1 MQIRTR
7 LTLQF
12 ILTVATILLLTL
24 GIIYVRYKSSLQDEF
39 YRGMR
44 YKAVM
49 TANLVLRQEDQFSF
63 DAGGRTAPVS
73 NLLPASEAFAMYN
86 VQHQQVFAFN
96 AGLTPLSE
104 NDFDLIRSQG
114 EYRFQYGRLSSMGIK
129 HQSGTGREYVIVV
142 GSVFES
148 EELKKLQN
156 ILIFSFLIAV
166 TIIALGGWFFAGQAM
181 APVSRIVNEVD
192 KILPSNMNTRLR
204 EPESPDEIG
213 RLVNT
218 FNRLLDR
225 IYFAFQM
232 QKRFISNVSHEL
244 KNPISVIISQL
255 EVGLYRERSAP
266 EYQETMQSVLDDSR
280 SLAEITEKLLQMARV
295 YSEDSNVAF
304 EDLRLD
310 ELILQVRTALLRARP
325 EYRIGFDIKGDTDVE
340 TSLDIHGNEPL
351 LKLAFTNL
359 IENGCKF
366 SPDKTVQVNII
377 TFPDK
382 RPELEIAD
390 NGPGIP
396 EEDLPM
402 IFQPFYRGVQQARAP
417 GSGIGLSLVD
427 SILRLH
433 HIRLEIQS
441 KKGLGTTFRLFFKQD
456 K

>member
-12 ILTVATILLLTL
+12 IFTVAAILLLTL
-24 GIIYVRYKSSLQDEF
+24 GIIYARYKSTMQDEF
-39 YRGMR
+39 YRGLK

-49 TANLVLRQEDQFSF
+49 TANLVLRQEEKFTPVD
-63 DAGGRTAPVS
+63 GRTTPAT
-73 NLLPASEAFAMYN
+73 NLLPASEAFAIYN
-86 VQHQQVFAFN
+86 VRQQRLFAFN
-96 AGLTPLSE
+96 PAMAAISE
-104 NDFDLIRSQG
+104 QDFDRIRAQG
-114 EYRFQYGRLSSMGIK
+114 EYRFQYGRLSAIGIR
-129 HQSGTGREYVIVV
+129 HQSGTGNEYVVVV
-142 GSVFES
+142 GSVFEA

-156 ILIFSFLIAV
+156 ILVFSFLFAI

-192 KILPSNMNTRLR
+192 NILPSNMSTRLI
-204 EPESPDEIG
+204 EPANPDEIG
-213 RLVNT
+213 RLIHT

-244 KNPISVIISQL
+244 KNPISVVISQL
-255 EVGLYRERSAP
+255 EVGLTRERSTE
-266 EYQETMQSVLDDSR
+266 EYKETMESVLDDSR
-280 SLAEITEKLLQMARV
+280 SLAEITEKLLQMAKV
-295 YSEDSNVAF
+295 YSEDSNIAF
-304 EDLRLD
+304 EDIRLD
-310 ELILQVRTALLRARP
+310 EVVLQVRSALLRAQP
-325 EYRIGFDIKGDTDVE
+325 GYRIFFDITGDIDLETALDVK
-340 TSLDIHGNEPL
+340 GNEPL

-366 SPDKTVQVNII
+366 SPDKTVHINII
-377 TFPDK
+377 THTEG
-382 RPELEIAD
+382 RPELEITD

-396 EEDLPM
+396 QQDLPL

-433 HIRLEIQS
+433 HIKLSIQS
-441 KKGLGTTFRLFFKQD
+441 EQGKGTTFRLFFE
-456 K
+456 